1 MTSFNLKT
9 MQKTGVIFDL
19 DGVIVDTAK
28 YHYLAWKNLANK
40 LGFEFTE
47 KHNELLK
54 GVSRVRSLEILLG
67 IGNIKLSEEKKQEY
81 LVTKNEEYLG
91 FITKMKSDEI
101 LPGAL
106 ELLDTLDSL
115 GIKYVLGS
123 ASKNAPLI
131 LKQVGIFERFTG
143 IVDGNSVSKAKPDPE
158 VFLIG
163 AKKLNL
169 PPEHCVVFEDAIAG
183 IEAAN
188 RADMVSIGIGN
199 EETLHEA
206 DYNFENLTEVT
217 SDFIK
222 KLISVKNKKKHRA

>member
-1 MTSFNLKT
+1 MNKI
-9 MQKTGVIFDL
+9 GVIFDL

-28 YHYLAWKNLANK
+28 YHFLAWKNLADE

-47 KHNELLK
+47 AHNELLK
-54 GVSRVRSLEILLG
+54 GVSRVRSLDILLD
-67 IGNIKLSEEKKQEY
+67 IGNVTISEEKKQKY
-81 LVTKNEEYLG
+81 LVSKNEEYLNY
-91 FITKMKSDEI
+91 ITKMGPEEI
-101 LPGAL
+101 LPGA
-106 ELLDTLDSL
+106 EKLLDTLDDL

-131 LKQVGIFERFTG
+131 LKQVNLLHRFSG

-169 PPEHCVVFEDAIAG
+169 PPEKCIVFEDAIAG

-188 RADMVSIGIGN
+188 KAFMTSVGIGDK
-199 EETLHEA
+199 ETLNEA
-206 DYNFENLTEVT
+206 DYNFNNLTEIPENFFEKFL
-217 SDFIK
+217 SEK
-222 KLISVKNKKKHRA
+222 